1 VANLSLAAGKSSK
14 EVMSLLG
21 ILARYECRTP
31 AMRAVLG
38 RMSCVLERDESV
50 AKQIVSYCERF
61 WIAQDYDLPDDM
73 GFMVA
78 ADDEFYLANQGIYGT
93 KGEAIS
99 RLKDD
104 LGHFR
109 QYAEQSG
116 QPDAFGAC

>member
-1 VANLSLAAGKSSK
+1 MNRLLNRLCPTANGSG
-14 EVMSLLG
+14 
-21 ILARYECRTP
+21 
-31 AMRAVLG
+31 
-38 RMSCVLERDESV
+38 
-50 AKQIVSYCERF
+50 
-61 WIAQDYDLPDDM
+61 LPRITIYPM
-73 GFMVA
+73 TWVFMVA